1 VIQTSRLIG
10 AYVYTNKPV
19 KTHAPERQLTG
30 RYSLQAPVNCHM
42 GGIYGFPAPHPEM
55 PRRPGD
61 WQGYDVVLVRR
72 VIPGI
77 TGGALDSRE
86 GQSGPILLQGDH
98 GAVSYRN
105 IVVVPALP

>member
-1 VIQTSRLIG
+1 
-10 AYVYTNKPV
+10 
-19 KTHAPERQLTG
+19 
-30 RYSLQAPVNCHM
+30 
-42 GGIYGFPAPHPEM
+42 
-55 PRRPGD
+55 
-61 WQGYDVVLVRR
+61 VVLVRR

-105 IVVVPALP
+105 IVVFPALP